1 MTEGINYGAELNWEL
16 GVDFPLWANT
26 EVYVKTV
33 SKGYLLEGETPK
45 DAYWR
50 VATTVAKRL
59 RKPDLAS
66 KFFDYMWRGWLNLA
80 TPVFSNTGTERGL
93 PISCFGIDVG
103 DSIHEIGAK
112 NLEMML
118 LAKHGGGVGARFLLD
133 AAETKIGR
141 DTTNEIQL
149 DDITVSRSHAM
160 ISKKD
165 GYHIR
170 DLGSLNGTYLN
181 AIAVRDTQVNAGDE
195 IQIGKYHLTLFI
207 GDK

>member
-1 MTEGINYGAELNWEL
+1 MADKATPPKDLTSTLNLRQLRSIPQAGLSEDLLKSLTIEQKTVVSNLPKGEGILLVLKGA
-16 GVDFPLWANT
+16 
-26 EVYVKTV
+26 
-33 SKGYLLEGETPK
+33 
-45 DAYWR
+45 
-50 VATTVAKRL
+50 
-59 RKPDLAS
+59 
-66 KFFDYMWRGWLNLA
+66 
-80 TPVFSNTGTERGL
+80 
-93 PISCFGIDVG
+93 
-103 DSIHEIGAK
+103 
-112 NLEMML
+112 
-118 LAKHGGGVGARFLLD
+118 GVGARFLLD

-165 GYHIR
+165 GYNIK

-181 AIAVRDTQVNAGDE
+181 AIAVRDTKINAGDE

>member
-1 MTEGINYGAELNWEL
+1 MADKATPPKDLTSTLNLRQLRSIPQAGLSEDLPKSLTIEQKNVVSNLPKGEGILLVLKGA
-16 GVDFPLWANT
+16 
-26 EVYVKTV
+26 
-33 SKGYLLEGETPK
+33 
-45 DAYWR
+45 
-50 VATTVAKRL
+50 
-59 RKPDLAS
+59 
-66 KFFDYMWRGWLNLA
+66 
-80 TPVFSNTGTERGL
+80 
-93 PISCFGIDVG
+93 
-103 DSIHEIGAK
+103 
-112 NLEMML
+112 
-118 LAKHGGGVGARFLLD
+118 GVGARFLLD

-165 GYHIR
+165 GYHIK

>member
-1 MTEGINYGAELNWEL
+1 MADKATPPKDLTSTLNLRQLRSIPQAGASEDLLKSLTIEQKNVVSNLPKGEGILLVLKGA
-16 GVDFPLWANT
+16 
-26 EVYVKTV
+26 
-33 SKGYLLEGETPK
+33 
-45 DAYWR
+45 
-50 VATTVAKRL
+50 
-59 RKPDLAS
+59 
-66 KFFDYMWRGWLNLA
+66 
-80 TPVFSNTGTERGL
+80 
-93 PISCFGIDVG
+93 
-103 DSIHEIGAK
+103 
-112 NLEMML
+112 
-118 LAKHGGGVGARFLLD
+118 GVGARFLLD

>member
-1 MTEGINYGAELNWEL
+1 MADKATPPKDLTSTLNLRQLRSIPQAGFSEDLLKSLTIEQKNVVSNLPKGEGILLVLKGA
-16 GVDFPLWANT
+16 
-26 EVYVKTV
+26 
-33 SKGYLLEGETPK
+33 
-45 DAYWR
+45 
-50 VATTVAKRL
+50 
-59 RKPDLAS
+59 
-66 KFFDYMWRGWLNLA
+66 
-80 TPVFSNTGTERGL
+80 
-93 PISCFGIDVG
+93 
-103 DSIHEIGAK
+103 
-112 NLEMML
+112 
-118 LAKHGGGVGARFLLD
+118 GVGARFLLD

-165 GYHIR
+165 GYHIK

>member
-1 MTEGINYGAELNWEL
+1 MKVIRFGGDMADKATPPKDLTSTLNLRQLRSIPQAGISEDLLKSLTIEQKNVVSNLPKGEGILLVLKGA
-16 GVDFPLWANT
+16 
-26 EVYVKTV
+26 
-33 SKGYLLEGETPK
+33 
-45 DAYWR
+45 
-50 VATTVAKRL
+50 
-59 RKPDLAS
+59 
-66 KFFDYMWRGWLNLA
+66 
-80 TPVFSNTGTERGL
+80 
-93 PISCFGIDVG
+93 
-103 DSIHEIGAK
+103 
-112 NLEMML
+112 
-118 LAKHGGGVGARFLLD
+118 GVGARFLLD

-165 GYHIR
+165 GYSIK

-181 AIAVRDTQVNAGDE
+181 AIAVRESKVSAGDE

>member
-1 MTEGINYGAELNWEL
+1 MADKATPPKDLTSTLNLRQLRSIPQAGLSEDLLKSLTIEQKNVVSNLPKGEGILLVLKGA
-16 GVDFPLWANT
+16 
-26 EVYVKTV
+26 
-33 SKGYLLEGETPK
+33 
-45 DAYWR
+45 
-50 VATTVAKRL
+50 
-59 RKPDLAS
+59 
-66 KFFDYMWRGWLNLA
+66 
-80 TPVFSNTGTERGL
+80 
-93 PISCFGIDVG
+93 
-103 DSIHEIGAK
+103 
-112 NLEMML
+112 
-118 LAKHGGGVGARFLLD
+118 GVGARFLLD

-160 ISKKD
+160 IIKKD
-165 GYHIR
+165 VYHIK

>member
-1 MTEGINYGAELNWEL
+1 MADKATPPKDLTSTLNLRQLRSIPQAGLSEDLLKSLTIEQKNVVSNLPKGEGILLVLKGA
-16 GVDFPLWANT
+16 
-26 EVYVKTV
+26 
-33 SKGYLLEGETPK
+33 
-45 DAYWR
+45 
-50 VATTVAKRL
+50 
-59 RKPDLAS
+59 
-66 KFFDYMWRGWLNLA
+66 
-80 TPVFSNTGTERGL
+80 
-93 PISCFGIDVG
+93 
-103 DSIHEIGAK
+103 
-112 NLEMML
+112 
-118 LAKHGGGVGARFLLD
+118 GVGSRFLLD

-165 GYHIR
+165 GYNIK

-181 AIAVRDTQVNAGDE
+181 AIAVRDTKINAGDE